1 VSKIYITELNQ
12 YLTEPKFLLTELVRK
27 FCETNI
33 TFIVS
38 HGWNETKPFA
48 FGREKVWQT
57 NTIHNHINQLS
68 LKKTDSTYYFLS
80 FFQISI
86 IFVLNFKFPSQA
98 HFLSNL
104 TFSFFLSL
112 SSFHSLIFFSCY
124 FFLQLLS
131 SYFIFII
138 WILSSNILL
147 VLFYLFQMKKWT
159 SLKITGKLC
168 F

>member
-86 IFVLNFKFPSQA
+86 IFVLNFKFSSQA

-104 TFSFFLSL
+104 TFSFSL
-112 SSFHSLIFFSCY
+112 TFFISFSHFFSLATSFYSSFLLTLFLLFEYCPLIFC
-124 FFLQLLS
+124 
-131 SYFIFII
+131 
-138 WILSSNILL
+138 
-147 VLFYLFQMKKWT
+147 
-159 SLKITGKLC
+159 
-168 F
+168 

>member
-68 LKKTDSTYYFLS
+68 LKKSDSTYYFLS

-104 TFSFFLSL
+104 TFSFSLSL
-112 SSFHSLIFFSCY
+112 SLFHSLIFFSLATSFY
-124 FFLQLLS
+124 SSFLLTLFLLFE
-131 SYFIFII
+131 YCPLIF
-138 WILSSNILL
+138 
-147 VLFYLFQMKKWT
+147 
-159 SLKITGKLC
+159 C
-168 F
+168 

>member
-104 TFSFFLSL
+104 TFSFSLSL
-112 SSFHSLIFFSCY
+112 SSFHSLIFFLLLLLFTAP
-124 FFLQLLS
+124 FFLL
-131 SYFIFII
+131 YFYY
-138 WILSSNILL
+138 LNI
-147 VLFYLFQMKKWT
+147 VF
-159 SLKITGKLC
+159 
-168 F
+168 